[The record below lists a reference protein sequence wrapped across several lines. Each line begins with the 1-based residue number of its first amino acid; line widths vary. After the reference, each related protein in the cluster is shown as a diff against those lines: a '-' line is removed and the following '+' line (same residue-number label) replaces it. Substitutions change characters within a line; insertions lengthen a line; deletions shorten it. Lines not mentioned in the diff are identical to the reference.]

1 MTWWPCHLMIWW
13 PDDLMTWWP
22 DDPMSWWPK
31 GVAVDFSVGVFFWAF
46 FGCGRAGVSF
56 YPIYFFPSFWGS
68 PLLPSEQKKL
78 NYNWRQPGA
87 GGNPVDENCNLQY
100 GRFQKKPQQETQSL
114 KTRHVIISFRNKP
127 KSEETQGTL
136 ISMGSWNFFRKL
148 YFFHVS

>member
-1 MTWWPCHLMIWW
+1 MHAVA
-13 PDDLMTWWP
+13 DLFLIL
-22 DDPMSWWPK
+22 
-31 GVAVDFSVGVFFWAF
+31 AQ
-46 FGCGRAGVSF
+46 R
-56 YPIYFFPSFWGS
+56 
-68 PLLPSEQKKL
+68 
-78 NYNWRQPGA
+78 N
-87 GGNPVDENCNLQY
+87 NLQY

>member
-1 MTWWPCHLMIWW
+1 MTFRW
-13 PDDLMTWWP
+13 
-22 DDPMSWWPK
+22 
-31 GVAVDFSVGVFFWAF
+31 GFSFELFSGAGGREFHFILYICSLL
-46 FGCGRAGVSF
+46 FGGLPFS
-56 YPIYFFPSFWGS
+56 
-68 PLLPSEQKKL
+68 LLKKKL